1 MIKKGVEYI
10 KLYKKPSFF
19 AVPKQL
25 KIMLYLILS
34 IFVLGVIG
42 HMIIYQVGFVDA
54 VLMTFNSLAYLQS
67 PTPEDGIAARLLYIF
82 LVVLGIIVIWFVLWT
97 FFDLIVAGEFTEY
110 YSRVSIMK
118 KMKKTRNHYIICG
131 GGRVGT
137 HIAEMLKRKHKKYI
151 VIEKDETTVAAL
163 SKKNINAIDAD
174 VLEETT
180 LLDAGLANAK
190 AVIAV
195 LPETEKNI
203 MITLTAKEHRSDIT
217 VYARADKSE
226 FIKKLKKA
234 GADYIVMPEL
244 VCAEEIIEDVEKHEN
259 GKKPAALFK
268 KDDLLKGGFIK

>member
-10 KLYKKPSFF
+10 KLFKKPNFF

-34 IFVLGVIG
+34 IIVLGVAG
-42 HMIIYQVGFVDA
+42 HMIIYQVGFIEA
-54 VLMTFNSLAYLQS
+54 ISLTFSSLAYLES
-67 PTPEDGIAARLLYIF
+67 PAPEYGLAARLLYMF
-82 LVVLGIIVIWFVLWT
+82 LVVLGAIVIWFVLWT
-97 FFDLIVAGEFTEY
+97 FFDLIVAGEFSEY
-110 YSRVSIMK
+110 YSRVNMMK

-137 HIAEMLKRKHKKYI
+137 HIADILKEKHKKYV
-151 VIEKDETTVAAL
+151 VIEKDETTVAEL
-163 SKKNINAIDAD
+163 SKKRIIAIDAD

-190 AVIAV
+190 AIIAV

-203 MITLTAKEHRSDIT
+203 MITLTAKEHRPDIT

-244 VCAEEIIEDVEKHEN
+244 VCAEEIIDDVEKHEN
-259 GKKPAALFK
+259 GKKHVSLFN
-268 KDDLLKGGFIK
+268 KDDLLKGSVIK